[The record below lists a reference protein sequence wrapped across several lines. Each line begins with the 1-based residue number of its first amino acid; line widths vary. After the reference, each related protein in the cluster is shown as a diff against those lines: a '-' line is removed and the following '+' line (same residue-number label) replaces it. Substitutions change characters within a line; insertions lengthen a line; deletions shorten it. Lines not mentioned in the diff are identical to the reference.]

1 MKHFSNEFSSK
12 MKVAL
17 SQQDEHRGKIESEL
31 QGIKDHAGLGYSF
44 LKKIKIL
51 IVALVLL
58 TVTSGVYVYIEH
70 PELTNAYGVSVLS
83 VGLVVSVIYLRRL
96 VDKRME

>member
-17 SQQDEHRGKIESEL
+17 SQQDEHKCKIESEL
-31 QGIKDHAGLGYSF
+31 QGIRDHAGLGYSF

-58 TVTSGVYVYIEH
+58 TVTSGVYVYMEH